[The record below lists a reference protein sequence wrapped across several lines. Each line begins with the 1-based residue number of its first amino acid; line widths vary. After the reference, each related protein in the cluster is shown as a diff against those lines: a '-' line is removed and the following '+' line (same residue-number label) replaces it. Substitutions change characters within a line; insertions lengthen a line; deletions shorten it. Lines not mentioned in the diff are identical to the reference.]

1 MIQQRNG
8 GKIMEGIKASI
19 VGDGVESSVEFSVEE
34 VIAHH
39 QGKPWGEM
47 SEEEHEAEMKDYAL
61 MLYTRNTG
69 LQGDLQVTLGGG
81 TFSRTDRRSV

>member
-1 MIQQRNG
+1 
-8 GKIMEGIKASI
+8 MEGIKARI
-19 VGDGVESSVEFSVEE
+19 AGDGVESSVEFSVEE

-47 SEEEHEAEMKDYAL
+47 SDEEHEAEMKDYTL
-61 MLYTRNTG
+61 MLYSRDTG
-69 LQGDLQVTLGGG
+69 LQGDLNVILDKG

>member
-1 MIQQRNG
+1 
-8 GKIMEGIKASI
+8 MEGIKSRIA
-19 VGDGVESSVEFSVEE
+19 GDGVESSVEFSVEE

-47 SEEEHEAEMKDYAL
+47 SDEEHEAEMKDYAL
-61 MLYTRNTG
+61 MLYSRDTG
-69 LQGDLQVTLGGG
+69 LQGDLNVILDKG